1 MANITIELIRK
12 RSEHNEGE
20 IGTLEEISLHQE
32 DITKIENL
40 QNWCKDLKIL
50 LLQSNLIF
58 KIENLN
64 KLKKLEYLN
73 LALNCIE
80 KIENLDRCE
89 SLNKLDLT
97 MNFIGKL
104 DSIESLK
111 NNTHLRTLYL
121 TGNPCTDY
129 DGYREYVIGILPQID
144 ILDGI
149 DVTSFD
155 KLVAKQQ
162 LSSVKPKIIA
172 QQKTYENFRIKQ
184 KKSSKSLNITEE
196 TLDTYEK
203 NYDESDED
211 FWNQPSENT
220 PECRV
225 EMALHSRRAQRKQDE
240 AKRTPKEKPCRTPK
254 LFAED
259 GRPYNLNQPK
269 VPYKMENEDNR
280 YVLTVH
286 VYKFMDTSE
295 LDVDVQ
301 PTYVRV
307 TVRKKVLQLA
317 LDEEVRVDESNA
329 KRLIGS
335 KLLEITMPKVK
346 QIICPVKKQC
356 ATDKNFHGENKLIL
370 TDEVFDSQKHVEF
383 WNITNSS
390 TSLKKIGD
398 NNLENFVDNSEVPP
412 LE

>member
-1 MANITIELIRK
+1 MATISIELIRK

-40 QNWCKDLKIL
+40 QNWCKNLKIL
-50 LLQSNLIF
+50 FLQSNLIF

-64 KLKKLEYLN
+64 KLKQLEYLN

-97 MNFIGKL
+97 MNFIGEL
-104 DSIESLK
+104 TSIESLK
-111 NNTHLRTLYL
+111 HNIHLTTLFL

-129 DGYREYVIGILPQID
+129 DGYREFVIGTLPQINV
-144 ILDGI
+144 LDGVE
-149 DVTSFD
+149 VTHRD

-162 LSSVKPKIIA
+162 LSTVKRKIIV
-172 QQKTYENFRIKQ
+172 QQNAYEKSKRE
-184 KKSSKSLNITEE
+184 KKNSSKSLKITENILE
-196 TLDTYEK
+196 TDEP
-203 NYDESDED
+203 YDDKSDED

-225 EMALHSRRAQRKQDE
+225 EMAMHSRRAQRKQDE
-240 AKRTPKEKPCRTPK
+240 AKKTPKKETWTPK
-254 LFAED
+254 LFTD
-259 GRPYNLNQPK
+259 TGRPYNLNQAK
-269 VPYKMENEDNR
+269 VPYKLDDEQNR
-280 YVLTVH
+280 YILTVE
-286 VYKFMDTSE
+286 VYKFMDTEE

-307 TVRKKVLQLA
+307 TMRKKILQLV
-317 LDEEVRVDESNA
+317 LDEEVKVDESSA

-335 KLLEITMPKVK
+335 KRLEITMPKVGYLLAMYAIYCIFYLLRAVVSK
-346 QIICPVKKQC
+346 YVC
-356 ATDKNFHGENKLIL
+356 
-370 TDEVFDSQKHVEF
+370 
-383 WNITNSS
+383 
-390 TSLKKIGD
+390 IG
-398 NNLENFVDNSEVPP
+398 VAKGGAGGHSPTAP
-412 LE
+412 RT

>member
-80 KIENLDRCE
+80 IIENLDRCE

-111 NNTHLRTLYL
+111 YNTHLRTLYL

-129 DGYREYVIGILPQID
+129 DGYREYVIGTLPQID

-162 LSSVKPKIIA
+162 LPNITCKIIA

-184 KKSSKSLNITEE
+184 KESSKSLNITEE
-196 TLDTYEK
+196 TMETHEK
-203 NYDESDED
+203 NYEESDED

-240 AKRTPKEKPCRTPK
+240 AKKTSKEEPWIPK

-259 GRPYNLNQPK
+259 GRPYNLNQAK
-269 VPYKMENEDNR
+269 VSYKMENEHNK

-307 TVRKKVLQLA
+307 TVRKKILQLA

-356 ATDKNFHGENKLIL
+356 VTDKDFHNENKSKL
-370 TDEVFDSQKHVEF
+370 TDEVFDSQKQVEF
-383 WNITNSS
+383 WNITNSPAS
-390 TSLKKIGD
+390 VKKTGD
-398 NNLENFVDNSEVPP
+398 NNLKDFVDNSEVPP

>member
-1 MANITIELIRK
+1 MANK
-12 RSEHNEGE
+12 
-20 IGTLEEISLHQE
+20 
-32 DITKIENL
+32 
-40 QNWCKDLKIL
+40 
-50 LLQSNLIF
+50 
-58 KIENLN
+58 NLN

-80 KIENLDRCE
+80 IIENLDRCE

-111 NNTHLRTLYL
+111 YNTHLRTLYL

-129 DGYREYVIGILPQID
+129 DGYREYVIGTLPQID

-162 LSSVKPKIIA
+162 LPNITCKIIA

-184 KKSSKSLNITEE
+184 KESSKSLNITEE
-196 TLDTYEK
+196 TMETHEK
-203 NYDESDED
+203 NYEESDED

-240 AKRTPKEKPCRTPK
+240 AKKTSKEEPWIPK

-259 GRPYNLNQPK
+259 GRPYNLNQAK
-269 VPYKMENEDNR
+269 VSYKMENEHNK

-307 TVRKKVLQLA
+307 TVRKKILQLA

-356 ATDKNFHGENKLIL
+356 VTDKDFHNENKSKL
-370 TDEVFDSQKHVEF
+370 TDEVFDSQKQVEF
-383 WNITNSS
+383 WNITNSPAS
-390 TSLKKIGD
+390 VKKTGD
-398 NNLENFVDNSEVPP
+398 NNLKDFVDNSEVPP

>member
-80 KIENLDRCE
+80 IIENLDRCE

-111 NNTHLRTLYL
+111 YNTHLRTLYL

-129 DGYREYVIGILPQID
+129 DGYREYVIGTLPQID

-162 LSSVKPKIIA
+162 LPNITCKIIA

-184 KKSSKSLNITEE
+184 KESSKSLNITEE
-196 TLDTYEK
+196 TMETHEK
-203 NYDESDED
+203 NYEESDE
-211 FWNQPSENT
+211 E
-220 PECRV
+220 
-225 EMALHSRRAQRKQDE
+225 
-240 AKRTPKEKPCRTPK
+240 
-254 LFAED
+254 
-259 GRPYNLNQPK
+259 
-269 VPYKMENEDNR
+269 
-280 YVLTVH
+280 
-286 VYKFMDTSE
+286 FMDTSE

-307 TVRKKVLQLA
+307 TVRKKILQLA

-356 ATDKNFHGENKLIL
+356 VTDKDFHNENKSKL
-370 TDEVFDSQKHVEF
+370 TDEVFDSQKQVEF
-383 WNITNSS
+383 WNITNSPAS
-390 TSLKKIGD
+390 VKKTGD
-398 NNLENFVDNSEVPP
+398 NNLKDFVDNSEVPP

>member
-1 MANITIELIRK
+1 FPVTIELIRK

-104 DSIESLK
+104 DSIGSLRY
-111 NNTHLRTLYL
+111 NTHLRTLYL
-121 TGNPCTDY
+121 TGNPCTDF
-129 DGYREYVIGILPQID
+129 DGYREYVIGTLPQID
-144 ILDGI
+144 VLDGI
-149 DVTSFD
+149 EVTSFD

-162 LSSVKPKIIA
+162 LSNVTRKIIA
-172 QQKTYENFRIKQ
+172 QQKTYENFRIEQ
-184 KKSSKSLNITEE
+184 KKTSKSINITEE
-196 TLDTYEK
+196 TLETYEK
-203 NYDESDED
+203 NYEETDED

-225 EMALHSRRAQRKQDE
+225 EMAFHSRRAQRKQDE
-240 AKRTPKEKPCRTPK
+240 EKKTPKQEKWTPK

-259 GRPYNLNQPK
+259 GRPYNLNQAK
-269 VPYKMENEDNR
+269 VPYKLENEDNR

-295 LDVDVQ
+295 LDLDVQ

-307 TVRKKVLQLA
+307 TVRKKILQLA

-346 QIICPVKKQC
+346 QIICPVKTQSAK
-356 ATDKNFHGENKLIL
+356 DNDFRNENKSKL
-370 TDEVFDSQKHVEF
+370 TDEVFNSQKPVEF

-390 TSLKKIGD
+390 TSMKIVGNEKLKD
-398 NNLENFVDNSEVPP
+398 FVDNSEVPP